1 MVERLIELSARHKWI
16 VFGVVLVLALWAAD
30 SVRRTPLDAL
40 PDISDPQVIVYTEW
54 MGRSPDL
61 VEDQITYPL
70 VRTLQS
76 TPGVV
81 TVRGY
86 SMFGM
91 SFTYALFGEGT
102 DIYWARTR
110 VLEQLGRVQ
119 QLLPPD
125 VAPTLGPDA
134 SGVGWVYQYV
144 LKDTSGRLDLAE
156 LRALQDFTVRP
167 ALQAVPGVAEV
178 ASLGGFQRQYQIV
191 IDPDRLVGFGLTLGD
206 VTRSVRDANAE
217 VGARVLELAGREY
230 VLRGR
235 GYVKDLTDLERSV
248 VSVGAGGVPV
258 RLGDVARVQYGP
270 DIRRGAA
277 DYNGTGETVG
287 GIVVM
292 RIGSNA
298 LDVIRAL
305 ETQIANLRLPDGV
318 RLIPTYNRS
327 ELILGSVATLTDTLV
342 QQAIIVT
349 IICLVFLFHARSAMV
364 VMIVLPLS
372 VLMSFIGIRYL
383 GLTSNIMSLG
393 GIAIAIGEL
402 ADAVIV
408 LIENA
413 HVRLAAA
420 PAGSDRRRIIIDACK
435 EVGRPIFFS
444 LLLITI
450 SFLPI
455 FTLAGQAGRLFMPLA
470 YTKTFAM
477 FAAAMLS
484 ITLAPPLMVL
494 LLRGRFRTE
503 ATNPVSRLLT
513 TVYRPIA
520 AVVVRFRFLVVAAAI
535 VLMVATV
542 PVFQRLGSEF
552 MPPLDEGTLL
562 VMPTTFPGIS
572 IEEARRALVAQD
584 RIIMRFPEVFSV
596 HGKVGRA
603 ETATDP
609 AQLDMIESVILLR
622 PRGEWPTCYTPR
634 WYSTSAPDWVKQT
647 VLRRVWPEQ
656 RSRTL
661 AELARDLDAALR
673 MPGYQMAISPPIRTR
688 IDMLTTGVR
697 TPVGVKVFGDDLDEI
712 ERISVRLEGLLR
724 EVPGT
729 RSTFAERQSGREYV
743 DIAPDR
749 DAIARY
755 GLTVRDVQD
764 VVEAAIGGMPVSHAI
779 AGRSRFSINL
789 RFAADWRSD
798 PQALRALLVPV
809 PSTGSL
815 VDIGGT
821 NAGAGAGARSAGM
834 AGSTAG
840 GGSAMAGMG
849 GGTRRAVM
857 PGAGAGSGSGGMAG
871 GIAPPPMGGG
881 SAADPEFLERWR
893 QPSASVPLGQLADVR
908 VTTGPPMIKDEN
920 GVLVGYVFA
929 DIDQTERDLG
939 GWVDDAKAV
948 VAAQLSMPAG
958 YRLQWTGQY
967 EFLAEMEARLRYVI
981 PLTLI
986 LVVVLLYLSM
996 RGWPQTLLVL
1006 ASLPFAIAGSVWL
1019 LAFKDYN
1026 LSTAVWVGMIAV
1038 AGVAA
1043 ETGIVMVV
1051 YLDEAF
1057 ARYMREG
1064 RIRVPADVDAAV
1076 VEGAAAR
1083 VRPLLMTVATTVL
1096 GLLPMLW
1103 ESGVG
1108 ADVSART
1115 AAPVVGGLWSCMVLT
1130 LLVLPAGYAMWRR
1143 GQIRASMVVAVS
1155 SGEVIPARDVPLAEP
1170 PPPIEDFA
1178 PVDEVMPAQAEP
1190 SIDDL
1195 VAGDRA
1201 TPSTN
1206 DSDTRARPQD
1216 AA

>member
-1 MVERLIELSARHKWI
+1 MVERLIELSARHKWV
-16 VFGVVLVLALWAAD
+16 VFSVVLVLVLLAAD
-30 SVRRTPLDAL
+30 SVRKTPLDAL
-40 PDISDPQVIVYTEW
+40 PDISDPQVIVFTEW

-125 VAPTLGPDA
+125 VTPTLGPDA

-144 LKDTSGRLDLAE
+144 LEDSTGRMDLAE
-156 LRALQDFTVRP
+156 VRALQDFTVRP
-167 ALQAVPGVAEV
+167 ALQSVAGVAEV

-235 GYVKDLTDLERSV
+235 GYVKELSDLERSV
-248 VSVGAGGVPV
+248 VTVGAGGVPI

-298 LDVIRAL
+298 LEVIRAL
-305 ETQIANLRLPDGV
+305 ETQIATLQLPDGV
-318 RLIPTYNRS
+318 RLIPTYDRS
-327 ELILGSVATLTDTLV
+327 ELILGSVSTLTDTLV

-349 IICLVFLFHARSAMV
+349 IICLVFLFHARSAVV

-372 VLMSFIGIRYL
+372 VVMSFIGIRYL

-420 PAGSDRRRIIIDACK
+420 PVGSDRQRIIIDACK

-455 FTLAGQAGRLFMPLA
+455 FTLAGQAGRLFTPLA

-477 FAAAMLS
+477 FAAAILS

-503 ATNPVSRLLT
+503 ATNPVTRLLT
-513 TVYRPIA
+513 TAYRPIA
-520 AVVVRFRFLVVAAAI
+520 TLVVRFRVAVALAAI

-552 MPPLDEGTLL
+552 MPPLDEGALL

-584 RIIMRFPEVFSV
+584 RIIMRFPEVLSV

-609 AQLDMIESVILLR
+609 AQLDMIESVITLR
-622 PRGEWPTCYTPR
+622 PRDEWPTRYAPR
-634 WYSTSAPDWVKQT
+634 WYSTTAPDWAKQHL
-647 VLRRVWPEQ
+647 LRLIWPEQ
-656 RSRTL
+656 QSRTL
-661 AELARDLDAALR
+661 AELAHDMNAALR

-697 TPVGVKVFGDDLDEI
+697 TPVGVKVFGEDLNEI
-712 ERISVRLEGLLR
+712 ERVSVMLEGLLR
-724 EVPGT
+724 QVPGT
-729 RSTFAERQSGREYV
+729 RSTFAERQTGREYV
-743 DIAPDR
+743 DIAPNR

-764 VVEAAIGGMPVSHAI
+764 VVEAAIGGMPVSTAI

-789 RFAADWRSD
+789 RFAADQRSD

-809 PSTGSL
+809 PSVANL

-821 NAGAGAGARSAGM
+821 NMGAATPMVRPTAQPMATSA
-834 AGSTAG
+834 
-840 GGSAMAGMG
+840 
-849 GGTRRAVM
+849 
-857 PGAGAGSGSGGMAG
+857 PE
-871 GIAPPPMGGG
+871 
-881 SAADPEFLERWR
+881 PEFLDRWR
-893 QPSASVPLGQLADVR
+893 QPSAAVPLGQLADVR
-908 VTTGPPMIKDEN
+908 VTTGPPMIKDED

-929 DIDQTERDLG
+929 DIDQTQRDLG
-939 GWVDDAKAV
+939 GWVDDAKAI
-948 VAAQLSMPAG
+948 VARQLTLPPG

-967 EFLAEMEARLRYVI
+967 EFLAEMEGRLQYVI
-981 PLTLI
+981 PLTLM

-996 RGWPQTLLVL
+996 RGWPQTFLVL
-1006 ASLPFAIAGSVWL
+1006 SSLPFAIAGSIWL
-1019 LAFKDYN
+1019 LAFMNYN
-1026 LSTAVWVGMIAV
+1026 LSTAVWVGLIAV

-1057 ARYMREG
+1057 TRYMREG
-1064 RIRVPADVDAAV
+1064 RIQRPADVDAAV

-1096 GLLPMLW
+1096 GLLPLVW
-1103 ESGVG
+1103 EGGVG
-1108 ADVSART
+1108 ADVTART
-1115 AAPVVGGLWSCMVLT
+1115 AAPVVGGLWSCLILT
-1130 LLVLPAGYAMWRR
+1130 LLVLPAAYAMWRR
-1143 GQIRASMVVAVS
+1143 GQVRAA
-1155 SGEVIPARDVPLAEP
+1155 IAARRIHERLPRHAE
-1170 PPPIEDFA
+1170 A
-1178 PVDEVMPAQAEP
+1178 P
-1190 SIDDL
+1190 
-1195 VAGDRA
+1195 
-1201 TPSTN
+1201 
-1206 DSDTRARPQD
+1206 
-1216 AA
+1216 

>member
-1 MVERLIELSARHKWI
+1 MVERLIELSAKHTWV
-16 VFGVVLVLALWAAD
+16 VFGVVLVLSLWAVD
-30 SVRRTPLDAL
+30 SVRKTPLDAL

-91 SFTYALFGEGT
+91 SFTYALFEEGT

-119 QLLPPD
+119 QLLPPG
-125 VAPTLGPDA
+125 VTPTLGPDA
-134 SGVGWVYQYV
+134 SGVGWVYQYA
-144 LKDTSGRLDLAE
+144 LKDTTGQLDLAE
-156 LRALQDFTVRP
+156 LRTLQDFTIRP
-167 ALQAVPGVAEV
+167 TLQAVAGVAEV
-178 ASLGGFQRQYQIV
+178 ASLGGFERQYQIV
-191 IDPDRLVGFGLTLGD
+191 IDPDRLVGYGVTLSD
-206 VTRSVRDANAE
+206 ITRSVRDANAE

-235 GYVKDLTDLERSV
+235 GYVKDLEDLERSV
-248 VSVGAGGVPV
+248 VAVGRGGIPV
-258 RLGDVARVQYGP
+258 RLRDVARVQYGP
-270 DIRRGAA
+270 EIRRGAA
-277 DYNGTGETVG
+277 DLNGTGETVG

-305 ETQIANLRLPDGV
+305 ETAIATLQLPDGV
-318 RLIPTYNRS
+318 RLIPTYDRS
-327 ELILGSVATLTDTLV
+327 ELIVGSVNTLTTTLL
-342 QQAIIVT
+342 QQAVIVT
-349 IICLVFLFHARSAMV
+349 IICLVFLFHARSALV
-364 VMIVLPLS
+364 VMIVLPMS
-372 VLMSFIGIRYL
+372 VLMSFIAIRYL

-393 GIAIAIGEL
+393 GIAIAVGEL

-420 PAGSDRRRIIIDACK
+420 PAGSDRRRVIVDACK

-477 FAAAMLS
+477 FAAAILS

-494 LLRGRFRTE
+494 LLRGRFRTD
-503 ATNPVSRLLT
+503 ATNPVSRFLSA
-513 TVYRPIA
+513 VYRPVA
-520 AVVVRFRFLVVAAAI
+520 TLVVRARVLVVLAAI
-535 VLMVATV
+535 ALMVATV

-552 MPPLDEGTLL
+552 MPPLDEGSLL

-572 IEEARRALVAQD
+572 IEEARRALVVQD
-584 RIIMRFPEVFSV
+584 RIIMRFPEVQSV

-609 AQLDMIESVILLR
+609 AQLDMIESVITLR
-622 PRGEWPTCYTPR
+622 PRDQWPTRYTPR
-634 WYSTSAPDWVKQT
+634 WYSDAAPDWTKRL
-647 VLRRVWPEQ
+647 VLRRLWPEQ
-656 RSRTL
+656 QARSIG
-661 AELARDLDAALR
+661 ELSRDLDAALR
-673 MPGYQMAISPPIRTR
+673 MPGYQMSIAPPIRTR

-697 TPVGVKVFGDDLDEI
+697 TPVGVKVFGENLDEI
-712 ERISVRLEGLLR
+712 ERISVHLEGVLR
-724 EVPGT
+724 QVPGT
-729 RSTFAERQSGREYV
+729 RSTFAERQTGREYV
-743 DIAPDR
+743 DIVPDR

-764 VVEAAIGGMPVSHAI
+764 IVEAAVGGMPVSTVI
-779 AGRSRFSINL
+779 AGRARFSINL
-789 RFAADWRSD
+789 RVAADQRSD
-798 PQALRALLVPV
+798 PEALRALLVPV
-809 PSTGSL
+809 PSTGAL
-815 VDIGGT
+815 VEVSGANTG
-821 NAGAGAGARSAGM
+821 AGASGAGAGLVGL
-834 AGSTAG
+834 TAASG
-840 GGSAMAGMG
+840 GGMSGMG
-849 GGTRRAVM
+849 GGARPAI
-857 PGAGAGSGSGGMAG
+857 ASGGMAS
-871 GIAPPPMGGG
+871 AASQPPMGGT
-881 SAADPEFLERWR
+881 ATPDPDFLEQWR
-893 QPSASVPLGQLADVR
+893 QPVASVPLGQLADVR

-929 DIDQTERDLG
+929 DIDQTQRDLG
-939 GWVDDAKAV
+939 GWVDDAKTI
-948 VAAQLSMPAG
+948 VAGQVTLPPG

-981 PLTLI
+981 PLTLV
-986 LVVVLLYLSM
+986 LVVILLYLSM
-996 RGWPQTLLVL
+996 QGWPQTLLVL
-1006 ASLPFAIAGSVWL
+1006 SSLPFAVAGSVWL
-1019 LAFKDYN
+1019 LSYLHYH
-1026 LSTAVWVGMIAV
+1026 LSTAVWVGLIAV

-1043 ETGIVMVV
+1043 GTGIVMVV

-1057 ARYMREG
+1057 ERYMREG

-1076 VEGAAAR
+1076 IEGASAR
-1083 VRPLLMTVATTVL
+1083 VRPLLMTVATTVF
-1096 GLLPMLW
+1096 GLLPLLW

-1130 LLVLPAGYAMWRR
+1130 LLVLPAAYTMWRR
-1143 GQIRASMVVAVS
+1143 GQVRRAMASTPLVNMVAVEES
-1155 SGEVIPARDVPLAEP
+1155 ALTSTPAEASPSPPGEQGPS
-1170 PPPIEDFA
+1170 
-1178 PVDEVMPAQAEP
+1178 PVEE
-1190 SIDDL
+1190 
-1195 VAGDRA
+1195 G
-1201 TPSTN
+1201 
-1206 DSDTRARPQD
+1206 D
-1216 AA
+1216 AAAATDAPPVPPSRGKPDSEVPS